1 MKSLLSTILVS
12 TALLCSASNARAE
25 SLFELEGNDL
35 LSPFTKENRAIFLTG
50 AGLTIL
56 LAVFEDQI
64 SDPAQ
69 SVTIKRKP
77 LGKWSVLGDYSGQ
90 LVPNA
95 IYTVGLGAFG
105 LLGKDEEALKN
116 AELMIR
122 ATTSA
127 ALVSTALK
135 GIVREPRPYDSSIK
149 NSFPSGHST
158 TAFAFASVVGAEHGA
173 YWGGAAY
180 TLATLVAF
188 SRMNDNRHLLHDVVA
203 GATIGLSYGISVS
216 RRMHAS
222 DVAKSQAGLKSSLIL
237 LPTEDVRGPAA
248 AYTAS
253 F

>member
-1 MKSLLSTILVS
+1 MKSWIRNAVIILSLLTYSGSL
-12 TALLCSASNARAE
+12 RAE
-25 SLFELEGNDL
+25 SLVELEKNDL
-35 LSPFTKENRAIFLTG
+35 LSPFTKENRTIFLTG

-77 LGKWSVLGDYSGQ
+77 LGKWSALGDYSGQ
-90 LVPNA
+90 IIPNA
-95 IYTVGLGAFG
+95 LYTIGMGAFG
-105 LLGKDEEALKN
+105 LLGKDEKSLKN

-127 ALVSTALK
+127 AIVSTALK
-135 GIVREPRPYDSSIK
+135 GIVREPRPYDSSLK

-158 TAFAFASVVGAEHGA
+158 TAFAFASVVGAEHGV

-180 TLATLVAF
+180 TLATLVAY
-188 SRMNDNRHLLHDVVA
+188 SRMNDNRHLLHDVVG
-203 GATIGLSYGISVS
+203 GATIGLSYGLSVA
-216 RRMHAS
+216 RRMHSSDSEKTSSAS
-222 DVAKSQAGLKSSLIL
+222 VSNFIV
-237 LPTEDVRGPAA
+237 LPTEDVAGIAA
-248 AYTAS
+248 AYSAT

>member
-1 MKSLLSTILVS
+1 VHSDEIGWCTSDEI
-12 TALLCSASNARAE
+12 
-25 SLFELEGNDL
+25 GH
-35 LSPFTKENRAIFLTG
+35 
-50 AGLTIL
+50 
-56 LAVFEDQI
+56 

-90 LVPNA
+90 IVPNA
-95 IYTVGLGAFG
+95 IYTIGMGAFG
-105 LLGKDEEALKN
+105 LFGKDEKALKN

-127 ALVSTALK
+127 AIVSTALK
-135 GIVREPRPYDSSIK
+135 RIVREPRPYDSSIK

-158 TAFAFASVVGAEHGA
+158 TAFAFASVVGAEHGV

-188 SRMNDNRHLLHDVVA
+188 SRMNDNRHLLHDVVG
-203 GATIGLSYGISVS
+203 GATIGLSYGISVA
-216 RRMHAS
+216 RRMR
-222 DVAKSQAGLKSSLIL
+222 AKESAKAEGSSNSSFIL
-237 LPTEDVRGPAA
+237 LPTEDVGGLAA
-248 AYTAS
+248 AYTAT